1 MPTRVLVTDLD
12 NTVWDW
18 FEAWHGSFAP
28 MLEELVRA
36 SGVSRSILEAEIH
49 EVHQRRGTVEYSN
62 LLDELPSLRNA
73 IPAVHASEYLAVWPH
88 YQSALDILRS
98 RRRSSTRLYPGV
110 LDTLTKIKAA
120 GITVIAYTESLAYW
134 TEWRIRHTGLD
145 GIIDVLYSSPDHD
158 LPLGMSTEDLR
169 SRPDDYYGLERTQQR
184 QVPRG
189 VLKPNPEVLL
199 QMLRHHGFRSS
210 QAAYIGDSLMKDI
223 TMAQAAGVLDV
234 HAKFGEAQM
243 RPEYDLLRRVTH
255 WPRQDVDRER
265 ELTTLNRAILPTYTC
280 ERSYSELLVILGLE
294 TTHG

>member
-18 FEAWHGSFAP
+18 FAAWYGSFAP

-36 SGVSRSILEAEIH
+36 SGVSRDILEAEIH

-62 LLDELPSLRNA
+62 LLDELPSLRKA
-73 IPAVHASEYLAVWPH
+73 LPVVLEHEDRAVWRH

-98 RRRSSTRLYPGV
+98 GRRANTLLYPGV
-110 LDTLTKIKAA
+110 LDTLTRIKAA
-120 GITVIAYTESLAYW
+120 GMTVIAYTESLAYW

-184 QVPRG
+184 HVQRG

-199 QMLRHHGFRSS
+199 QMLGNHGFRSS
-210 QAAYIGDSLMKDI
+210 EAVYIGDSLMKDI
-223 TMAQAAGVLDV
+223 AMAQAAGVLDV

-243 RPEYDLLRRVTH
+243 RSEYELLRRVTH
-255 WPRQDVDRER
+255 WSRQDVERER
-265 ELTTLNRAILPTYTC
+265 ELIAMNPTILPTYTC
-280 ERSYSELLVILGLE
+280 ESNYSELLVILGLE